1 MQLFPRRLSDY
12 KNRSFFYKVSGIT
25 IFWYLAMFPGRLGYD
40 YALAIR
46 MIQDGESTN
55 WWTGVYFWFLRL
67 STFYG
72 KSIFL
77 ASLIGLLSI
86 VYALWYFLSSVVTD
100 RRILER
106 SFLITLCFPVV
117 GVFGVTVT
125 HDVFQS
131 AGILILLGLLLRFYQ
146 NLEKRSHYVFHFLLA
161 SVLLITTQTGIYILG
176 VAAFLSLFTNLRWAV
191 TVSFMFVVSL
201 SLFGNVGI
209 SGSIIK
215 HPTMNIFLADLKCLA
230 QHPQAEI
237 SPSDWIELEK
247 IATKDKW
254 LEPLTCSNPDA
265 QITTLGV
272 AEKELSLTLNFL
284 KSYLSTARK
293 NPAIVMQAHLQRSLG
308 ALPPPF
314 FQGPQN
320 QVDRNIQNP
329 VGLGTNTAL
338 QLGPELLHPSIDE
351 PSVAH
356 KISVLKP
363 LEVIAQGAVFIVN
376 QASWFWAWGGLW
388 LYPLIIY
395 YLYFLKIRRVKILL
409 LTLFPTLLLHGSY
422 VVAGPGP
429 LGRYYLSTIIAGLA
443 LSITMIVKSLTRKE

>member
-1 MQLFPRRLSDY
+1 
-12 KNRSFFYKVSGIT
+12 
-25 IFWYLAMFPGRLGYD
+25 MFPGRLGYD

-46 MIQDGESTN
+46 MIQDGDSTN
-55 WWTGVYFWFLRL
+55 WWTGIYFWFLRF

-77 ASLIGLLSI
+77 ASFIGLLSI
-86 VYALWYFLSSVVTD
+86 VYAFWYFLSSVVTD
-100 RRILER
+100 RRILEK

-131 AGILILLGLLLRFYQ
+131 SGILILLGLTWRFYQ
-146 NLEKRSHYVFHFLLA
+146 KLESRSHYVVHYLLA
-161 SVLLITTQTGIYILG
+161 SIFLITTQTGIYTLG
-176 VAAFLSLFTNLRWAV
+176 VAAFLSLFTYMRWAAV
-191 TVSFMFVVSL
+191 VSFMFVLSL
-201 SLFGNVGI
+201 SLLGNIGI

-215 HPTMNIFLADLKCLA
+215 HPAMNIFLADIKCVA
-230 QHPQAEI
+230 QHPQADI
-237 SPSDWIELEK
+237 TLLDWIEFEK
-247 IATKDKW
+247 IAPKDKW

-265 QITTLGV
+265 QIATLGV
-272 AEKELSLTLNFL
+272 AEKELSLTRNFL
-284 KSYLSTARK
+284 KSYLSTARR

-351 PSVAH
+351 PSVAD
-356 KISVLKP
+356 KISLLKP

-388 LYPLIIY
+388 IYPLVIY
-395 YLYFLKIRRVKILL
+395 FLYFLKIRRIRILL
-409 LTLFPTLLLHGSY
+409 LALFPTLLLHGSY

-429 LGRYYLSTIIAGLA
+429 LGRYYLSTIIAGLG
-443 LSITMIVKSLTRKE
+443 LSITMIVNSLTGKEET